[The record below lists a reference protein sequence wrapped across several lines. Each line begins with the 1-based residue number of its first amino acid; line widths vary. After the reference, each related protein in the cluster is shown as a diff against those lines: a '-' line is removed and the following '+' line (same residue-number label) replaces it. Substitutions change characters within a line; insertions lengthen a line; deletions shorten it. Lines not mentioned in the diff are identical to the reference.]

1 MKIKEM
7 TENERPREKM
17 ILNGPE
23 SMSNGEL
30 LAILI
35 GWGTRG
41 VSALDIAQT
50 LLKMADGSLIK
61 LSQMTLAQIQGVHG
75 LGGAKAV
82 TVNAALEL
90 GRRFV
95 EENMGIEKTSIISP
109 AQVYGM
115 MIPSMKGLMEEEC
128 WVIFLNSA
136 NYVISRDCMSTGGL
150 NSTLFDV
157 KKIAAAALEKRA
169 VSVILVHNHPSGNPR
184 PSPGDMK
191 QTAALKDA
199 LNSLSIALTDH
210 IVVSDDSY
218 FSFADDCVYP
228 G

>member
-1 MKIKEM
+1 
-7 TENERPREKM
+7 M

-50 LLKMADGSLIK
+50 LLKMAEGSLIK

-191 QTAALKDA
+191 QTTALKDA

>member
-50 LLKMADGSLIK
+50 LLKMAEGSLIK

-191 QTAALKDA
+191 QTTALKDA